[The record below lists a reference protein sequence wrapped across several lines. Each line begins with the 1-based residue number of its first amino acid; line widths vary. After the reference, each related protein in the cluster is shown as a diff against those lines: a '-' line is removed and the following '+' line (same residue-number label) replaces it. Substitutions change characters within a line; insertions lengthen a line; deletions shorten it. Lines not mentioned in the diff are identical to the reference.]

1 MAFVGMKQAPI
12 GLDIGKSS
20 IMGVQLGGRPPA
32 VSLLGVYERLI
43 PEGLVFEGEVVDPD
57 GLAAELKAFH
67 KESAFK
73 GKLVRLGVG
82 NQKVI
87 VRTIDVPEMD
97 EQELRGAI
105 EFQAQDYIPMP
116 IEEVVL
122 DFQVV
127 GRSTDEDGTVRQQ
140 VVLVAA
146 QRDMI
151 QQFLY
156 AVRKAGLKVD
166 GIDVGAFALL
176 RALGPAASFL
186 DQGGGTAEAVGYLNV
201 TSSTSTLVVAS
212 NDIPKFTRIVSFA
225 YDNFTNVL
233 VEHQGIPW
241 QDALTLT
248 QRIGLEGP
256 LEASAEDFTASTIGE
271 VRTALGRV
279 AEQFAEEMRRSLDF
293 YHSQEY
299 AAPLS
304 RMVLAGRGPLLR
316 NLDHYLSEFLN
327 VPVEVGNPL
336 LKVGDNKSKLT
347 DEMLAG
353 LAPRLSVAVG
363 LSLDEVE

>member
-1 MAFVGMKQAPI
+1 MAVIGMKQAPI

-20 IMGVQLGGRPPA
+20 IIGVQLGGRPPA
-32 VSLLGVYERLI
+32 VSLLGVHERYI
-43 PEGLVFEGEVVDPD
+43 PEGLVFEGEAIDPE

-67 KESAFK
+67 KESSFK
-73 GKLVRLGVG
+73 GKVVRLGVG

-127 GRSTDEDGTVRQQ
+127 GRSTDQDGTVRQQ

-156 AVRKAGLKVD
+156 AARKAGLKVE
-166 GIDVGAFALL
+166 GVDVAAFALL
-176 RALGPAASFL
+176 RALGPSVSFL
-186 DQGGGTAEAVGYLNV
+186 DQGGDAAEAVGYLNV
-201 TSSTSTLVVAS
+201 TSSTSTLVVAAH
-212 NDIPKFTRIVSFA
+212 DIPKFTRIVSFA
-225 YDNFTNVL
+225 YDNFVNVL
-233 VEHQGIPW
+233 VEHQGVPV
-241 QDALTLT
+241 QDALALT
-248 QRIGLEGP
+248 QLIGLEGP
-256 LEASAEDFTASTIGE
+256 QEAFSEDYTATTVSE

-279 AEQFAEEMRRSLDF
+279 AEQFAEEMRRSLDY

-304 RMVLAGRGPLLR
+304 RVVLAGRGPLLR

-336 LKVGDNKSKLT
+336 MKVGVNRSKLT
-347 DEMLAG
+347 DELLAA

>member
-1 MAFVGMKQAPI
+1 MKQAPI

-20 IMGVQLGGRPPA
+20 IVGVQLGGRPPA
-32 VSLLGVYERLI
+32 ASLVGVHERVI
-43 PEGLVFEGEVVDPD
+43 PEGLVFEGEVVDPE
-57 GLAAELKAFH
+57 GLASELKAFR

-105 EFQAQDYIPMP
+105 EFRRRTTSNAHRGI
-116 IEEVVL
+116 VL

-127 GRSTDEDGTVRQQ
+127 GRTTDEDGTVRQQ

-156 AVRKAGLKVD
+156 AARKAGFKVE
-166 GIDVGAFALL
+166 GIDVAAFALL
-176 RALGPAASFL
+176 RSLGPTVSFL
-186 DQGGGTAEAVGYLNV
+186 DQGSGPAEAVGYLNV
-201 TSSTSTLVVAS
+201 ASSTSTLVVAS

-225 YDNFTNVL
+225 YDNFVNVL
-233 VEHQGIPW
+233 VEHQGIPG

-256 LEASAEDFTASTIGE
+256 REASSEDFTTSTISE

-299 AAPLS
+299 SVPLS
-304 RMVLAGRGPLLR
+304 RVVLAGRGPLLR

-327 VPVEVGNPL
+327 VPVELGNPL

-347 DEMLAG
+347 DEMLAN
-353 LAPRLSVAVG
+353 LAPRLSVAMG
-363 LSLDEVE
+363 LSMDEVE

>member
-1 MAFVGMKQAPI
+1 MKQVPI

-20 IMGVQLGGRPPA
+20 IVGVQLGGRPPA
-32 VSLLGVYERLI
+32 VGLLGVHDRSI

-57 GLAAELKAFH
+57 GLAAELRAFH

-73 GKLVRLGVG
+73 GKVVRLGVG

-116 IEEVVL
+116 IEEVVI

-127 GRSTDEDGTVRQQ
+127 GRSTDEDGTVRQH

-151 QQFLY
+151 QRFLY
-156 AVRKAGLKVD
+156 AARKAGLRVD
-166 GIDVGAFALL
+166 GIDVAAFALL
-176 RALGPAASFL
+176 RALGPSVSFL
-186 DQGGGTAEAVGYLNV
+186 DQGSGPAEAVGYLYV
-201 TSSTSTLVVAS
+201 TSSTSTVVVAA

-225 YDNFTNVL
+225 YDNFVNVL
-233 VEHQGIPW
+233 VEHEGIPG
-241 QDALTLT
+241 QDALMLS

-256 LEASAEDFTASTIGE
+256 QEASTEDYTASTVSE

-279 AEQFAEEMRRSLDF
+279 AEQFAEEMRRSFDF
-293 YHSQEY
+293 YRSQEY

-304 RMVLAGRGPLLR
+304 RVVLAGRGPLLR

-336 LKVGDNKSKLT
+336 LKIGVNRTKMT
-347 DEMLAG
+347 DDMLAA
-353 LAPRLSVAVG
+353 LAPRMSVAVG
-363 LSLDEVE
+363 LSLDEAE